1 MPPWNGAVAPLAGT
15 GTNGLAALGGG
26 YPAEQLQA
34 VASQG
39 ETLRVV
45 QASYVAE
52 SATEE
57 CRVPL
62 NKEECDAHRTAT
74 PAFTDSSGHSIEAST
89 TSMDTLVDD
98 KFLPFGCQW
107 YVDPPRPELN
117 RFLYNEA
124 NADARGLFKGHNTL
138 SAQCTERTH
147 WCYPAYSYR
156 VCGDTGSLDTDQ
168 RSGGVPLAAAAAR
181 AAPAILLVALCLGWL
196 CSGVCKRLCSSR
208 DVAGL
213 IIRPITEEA
222 RGNATKPANGDKP
235 SDEILTLT
243 LASRATAAVAR
254 ATAAV
259 ARATAAVATATA
271 AKPKTDPPVTK
282 PLPWLTQ
289 NDRLKSAMSLH

>member
-1 MPPWNGAVAPLAGT
+1 MNGGD
-15 GTNGLAALGGG
+15 
-26 YPAEQLQA
+26 
-34 VASQG
+34 QG
-39 ETLRVV
+39 
-45 QASYVAE
+45 
-52 SATEE
+52 
-57 CRVPL
+57 
-62 NKEECDAHRTAT
+62 D
-74 PAFTDSSGHSIEAST
+74 
-89 TSMDTLVDD
+89 
-98 KFLPFGCQW
+98 
-107 YVDPPRPELN
+107 
-117 RFLYNEA
+117 NEA

-235 SDEILTLT
+235 SGEKHIL
-243 LASRATAAVAR
+243 
-254 ATAAV
+254 
-259 ARATAAVATATA
+259 
-271 AKPKTDPPVTK
+271 KPKPDPTIPK
-282 PLPWLTQ
+282 PLPWKTQ
-289 NDRLKSAMSLH
+289 SDRLLSAML